1 MNATTNT
8 HERDFHMKS
17 FGIVRLR
24 TAVLFFSLLALTAV
38 AFAADVDGTW
48 TATFDT
54 QIGEQHY
61 TYTFKADGEKLTGTA
76 KNDWGERPIEDGTI
90 KGDDVAF
97 TENVEFQGQ
106 KITIKY
112 TGKLSGDEIKFTRQV
127 GTFATEEIVAKRKK

>member
-1 MNATTNT
+1 M
-8 HERDFHMKS
+8 ES
-17 FGIVRLR
+17 FGMVTRR
-24 TAVLFFSLLALTAV
+24 TAVALFGVLALAGV
-38 AFAADVDGTW
+38 AFAADIDGTW

>member
-1 MNATTNT
+1 MENFVLA
-8 HERDFHMKS
+8 
-17 FGIVRLR
+17 RLR
-24 TAVLFFSLLALTAV
+24 TAILLFAVLALTTI
-38 AFAADVDGTW
+38 AFAADVDGIW

-76 KNDWGERPIEDGTI
+76 KNDRGERPIEDGTI
-90 KGDDVAF
+90 KGDNISF
-97 TENVEFQGQ
+97 TENLDFQGQ
-106 KITIKY
+106 KLTITY

>member
-1 MNATTNT
+1 M
-8 HERDFHMKS
+8 ES
-17 FGIVRLR
+17 FGMVTRR
-24 TAVLFFSLLALTAV
+24 TPVALFGVLALAGV
-38 AFAADVDGTW
+38 AFAADIDGTW

-90 KGDDVAF
+90 KGDDIAF

-112 TGKLSGDEIKFTRQV
+112 MGKLSGDEIKFTRQV

>member
-1 MNATTNT
+1 MEN
-8 HERDFHMKS
+8 
-17 FGIVRLR
+17 FGMVTRR
-24 TAVLFFSLLALTAV
+24 TPVALFGVLALAGV
-38 AFAADVDGTW
+38 AFAADIDGTW

-90 KGDDVAF
+90 KGDDIAF

-112 TGKLSGDEIKFTRQV
+112 TGKLSEDEIKFTRQV

>member
-1 MNATTNT
+1 MGKVVT
-8 HERDFHMKS
+8 
-17 FGIVRLR
+17 LR
-24 TAVLFFSLLALTAV
+24 TAVLFLAFFALTSL

-54 QIGEQHY
+54 AVGEQHY
-61 TYTFKADGEKLTGTA
+61 TYNFKADGEKLTGTA

-90 KGDDVAF
+90 NGDAVTF

-112 TGKLSGDEIKFTRQV
+112 KGKLSGDEIKFTREV

>member
-1 MNATTNT
+1 M
-8 HERDFHMKS
+8 ES
-17 FGIVRLR
+17 FGMVRPR
-24 TAVLFFSLLALTAV
+24 TAVLLFAVLGLAAV

-61 TYTFKADGEKLTGTA
+61 TYSFKADGEKLTGTA

-90 KGDDVAF
+90 KGNAVAF

-127 GTFATEEIVAKRKK
+127 GTFATEDITAKRKK